1 MVKAK
6 WNIYLGYLNDAT
18 GIYSTKDKV
27 QAIKEA
33 PVPNDITQLRVFVV
47 LIKASLRQVAA
58 HMAPLHKLIEKN
70 HKWSWSAECHN
81 VF

>member
-1 MVKAK
+1 MGYRILEYLWTKKIFNLVKAK

-18 GIYSTKDKV
+18 GIHLTKDKV

-47 LIKASLRQVAA
+47 LINYYGKFTTGGNTHGSF
-58 HMAPLHKLIEKN
+58 E
-70 HKWSWSAECHN
+70 
-81 VF
+81 